1 VIRLG
6 TNGILG
12 TTLESLSPLKT
23 LTPTTITPLR
33 RASENVDPA
42 AAAAST
48 CCPQCM
54 RSCEQEVAD
63 MLKET
68 EKSDSE
74 LKPDATR
81 PPLPQWLQNARTNND
96 NAKVMD
102 QAQVNLIKT
111 IMYWLVHAVK
121 KL

>member
-1 VIRLG
+1 MVSSATRLG

-23 LTPTTITPLR
+23 FPATTIAPLR

-42 AAAAST
+42 AASI
-48 CCPQCM
+48 CCPQCAQN
-54 RSCEQEVAD
+54 CEQEVSE

-68 EKSDSE
+68 ERSDTE
-74 LKPDATR
+74 LTSDATR
-81 PPLPQWLQNARTNND
+81 PPLPLWLQNARPNND

-102 QAQVNLIKT
+102 QAQVNSIKT
-111 IMYWLVHAVK
+111 IILVGCWR
-121 KL
+121 